1 MTKISISVYSAFT
14 PSHNLWRWSLFFP
27 VSGIECH
34 PLVPVL
40 AAMGISFVTSMG
52 GLSGAFLLLPFQMSF
67 LGYTSPGVSATNH
80 LFNVLACPGGIV
92 RYAREGRL
100 LWPLALTVAV
110 GTLPGIVLGSLIRV
124 YWLPDESRFKVF
136 AGLLLLWIFWRMFR
150 DLRRPA
156 APARKGGGMARIHVE
171 RWDRS
176 RLVFTFGEARHSVS
190 CPRLAALSLGIGLA
204 GGIYGIGGGAILSP
218 FLVSIFGLPVH
229 AIAGA
234 LLLGTFLAS
243 LAGVLGYGFLGLFS
257 SLDGIGADPL
267 LGLLLGL
274 GGLMGSYLGAR
285 CQRFVPARRIKWG
298 LALILLFTS
307 LRYLW
312 QGF

>member
-1 MTKISISVYSAFT
+1 M
-14 PSHNLWRWSLFFP
+14 FFP

-80 LFNVLACPGGIV
+80 LFNVLACPG
-92 RYAREGRL
+92 
-100 LWPLALTVAV
+100 
-110 GTLPGIVLGSLIRV
+110 GIVLGSLIRV

>member
-1 MTKISISVYSAFT
+1 
-14 PSHNLWRWSLFFP
+14 
-27 VSGIECH
+27 
-34 PLVPVL
+34 
-40 AAMGISFVTSMG
+40 MG

-156 APARKGGGMARIHVE
+156 APARKGGGM
-171 RWDRS
+171 DRS
-176 RLVFTFGEARHSVS
+176 RLVFTFGETRHSVS

-312 QGF
+312 QGL

>member
-1 MTKISISVYSAFT
+1 M
-14 PSHNLWRWSLFFP
+14 FFP

-218 FLVSIFGLPVH
+218 FLVCPSMPSPGPCCWVPSWPRWPECWAMAFWACSPRWTASAPIPCWACCWAWAGSWA
-229 AIAGA
+229 AIWGRA
-234 LLLGTFLAS
+234 AS
-243 LAGVLGYGFLGLFS
+243 ASCPRAAS
-257 SLDGIGADPL
+257 S
-267 LGLLLGL
+267 
-274 GGLMGSYLGAR
+274 GGW
-285 CQRFVPARRIKWG
+285 P
-298 LALILLFTS
+298 
-307 LRYLW
+307 
-312 QGF
+312 

>member
-1 MTKISISVYSAFT
+1 M
-14 PSHNLWRWSLFFP
+14 FFP

-190 CPRLAALSLGIGLA
+190 CPRLATLSLGIGLA

-218 FLVSIFGLPVH
+218 FLVSI
-229 AIAGA
+229 
-234 LLLGTFLAS
+234 
-243 LAGVLGYGFLGLFS
+243 LGLFS

>member
-1 MTKISISVYSAFT
+1 MY
-14 PSHNLWRWSLFFP
+14 FP
-27 VSGIECH
+27 TAEIEVSPFVP
-34 PLVPVL
+34 PLVAFAV
-40 AAMGISFVTSMG
+40 SFFTSMG
-52 GLSGAFLLLPFQMSF
+52 GISGAFLLLPFQMTF
-67 LGYTSPGVSATNH
+67 LGYTNTSVSATNQ
-80 LFNVLACPGGIV
+80 LYNVFSNPGGV
-92 RYAREGRL
+92 FRYYREKRM
-100 LWPLALTVAV
+100 LWPLSWIVMAGAVPGVVIGGLVRINWLADVRPFKLFVAL
-110 GTLPGIVLGSLIRV
+110 VL
-124 YWLPDESRFKVF
+124 
-136 AGLLLLWIFWRMFR
+136 
-150 DLRRPA
+150 
-156 APARKGGGMARIHVE
+156 
-171 RWDRS
+171 
-176 RLVFTFGEARHSVS
+176 
-190 CPRLAALSLGIGLA
+190 LGIGLEMIRDLLGWMRFKPA
-204 GGIYGIGGGAILSP
+204 PKYEQSPPKPYVEVVERNLSRVSYTFDGYLYSFSVPILLFYSIAVGLVGGIYGIGGGAILSP
-218 FLVSIFGLPVH
+218 FLVSLFGLPVH

-312 QGF
+312 QGL

>member
-1 MTKISISVYSAFT
+1 M
-14 PSHNLWRWSLFFP
+14 FFP

-176 RLVFTFGEARHSVS
+176 RLVFTFGKARHSVS
-190 CPRLAALSLGIGLA
+190 CPRLAVLSLGIGLA

>member
-1 MTKISISVYSAFT
+1 M
-14 PSHNLWRWSLFFP
+14 FFP

-190 CPRLAALSLGIGLA
+190 CPRLATLSLGIGLA
-204 GGIYGIGGGAILSP
+204 GGIYGIGGGAIIAP
-218 FLVSIFGLPVH
+218 FLVSVFHLPIYTV
-229 AIAGA
+229 AGA
-234 LLLGTFLAS
+234 TLAATFVNA
-243 LAGVLGYGFLGLFS
+243 LAGVLFYIAIS
-257 SLDGIGADPL
+257 PL
-267 LGLLLGL
+267 YPDLSIAPDWGMALLLSL
-274 GGLMGSYLGAR
+274 GGLLGMYFGAKFQK
-285 CQRFVPARRIKWG
+285 CISPVLLKWMLVVILFGTVIAYFVEFVRG
-298 LALILLFTS
+298 
-307 LRYLW
+307 
-312 QGF
+312 

>member
-1 MTKISISVYSAFT
+1 MY
-14 PSHNLWRWSLFFP
+14 FP

-34 PLVPVL
+34 PLLPVL

-80 LFNVLACPGGIV
+80 LFNVLACPGGIL

-110 GTLPGIVLGSLIRV
+110 GTLPGIVLGSLVRV
-124 YWLPDESRFKVF
+124 YWLPDPIRFKVF
-136 AGLLLLWIFWRMFR
+136 AGCLLLWIFWRMLR
-150 DLRRPA
+150 DLRAPS
-156 APARKGGGMARIHVE
+156 APARKGGHMGRVQVS

-176 RLVFTFGEARHSVS
+176 RLVFSFGDRRYDIS

-234 LLLGTFLAS
+234 LLLGTFMAS
-243 LAGVLGYGFLGLFS
+243 LAGVLGYGFLGLFT
-257 SLDGIGADPL
+257 SLDGIGADPV

-274 GGLMGSYLGAR
+274 GGLAGSYLGAR

-298 LALILLFTS
+298 LALILLFTA
-307 LRYLW
+307 LRYLG
-312 QGF
+312 QAL

>member
-1 MTKISISVYSAFT
+1 M
-14 PSHNLWRWSLFFP
+14 FFP

-229 AIAGA
+229 AIAGRHRRRSPAGPAAGPGRTHGQLSGGA
-234 LLLGTFLAS
+234 LPALRARAPHQVG
-243 LAGVLGYGFLGLFS
+243 AGP
-257 SLDGIGADPL
+257 DPAL
-267 LGLLLGL
+267 H
-274 GGLMGSYLGAR
+274 
-285 CQRFVPARRIKWG
+285 VPALSVAGI
-298 LALILLFTS
+298 LAARTARPAH
-307 LRYLW
+307 RYDAPG
-312 QGF
+312 QEKCVP

>member
-1 MTKISISVYSAFT
+1 MY
-14 PSHNLWRWSLFFP
+14 FP
-27 VSGIECH
+27 VSGIDCH

-150 DLRRPA
+150 DRAGPPRP
-156 APARKGGGMARIHVE
+156 PARGRHGPDPRGTLGPFPSGLHVRRDAPFRQLPAPGRPQSGHRPGG
-171 RWDRS
+171 
-176 RLVFTFGEARHSVS
+176 RHLRHRRRRHPFPPSWS
-190 CPRLAALSLGIGLA
+190 ASSACPSMP
-204 GGIYGIGGGAILSP
+204 SP
-218 FLVSIFGLPVH
+218 GPCCWAPSWPP
-229 AIAGA
+229 
-234 LLLGTFLAS
+234 

-312 QGF
+312 QGL

>member
-1 MTKISISVYSAFT
+1 MWSAGTVPAWSSRSVRRGT
-14 PSHNLWRWSLFFP
+14 PSAARAWRPSAWAS
-27 VSGIECH
+27 VWR
-34 PLVPVL
+34 
-40 AAMGISFVTSMG
+40 AAST
-52 GLSGAFLLLPFQMSF
+52 A
-67 LGYTSPGVSATNH
+67 SA
-80 LFNVLACPGGIV
+80 
-92 RYAREGRL
+92 
-100 LWPLALTVAV
+100 
-110 GTLPGIVLGSLIRV
+110 
-124 YWLPDESRFKVF
+124 
-136 AGLLLLWIFWRMFR
+136 
-150 DLRRPA
+150 A
-156 APARKGGGMARIHVE
+156 AP
-171 RWDRS
+171 S
-176 RLVFTFGEARHSVS
+176 
-190 CPRLAALSLGIGLA
+190 
-204 GGIYGIGGGAILSP
+204 

>member
-1 MTKISISVYSAFT
+1 MY
-14 PSHNLWRWSLFFP
+14 FP
-27 VSGIECH
+27 TAEIEVSPFVP
-34 PLVPVL
+34 PLVAFAV
-40 AAMGISFVTSMG
+40 SFFTSMG
-52 GLSGAFLLLPFQMSF
+52 GISGAFLLLPFQMTF
-67 LGYTSPGVSATNH
+67 LGYTNTSVSATNQ
-80 LFNVLACPGGIV
+80 LYNVFSNPGGV
-92 RYAREGRL
+92 FRYYREKRM
-100 LWPLALTVAV
+100 LWPLSWIVMAGAV
-110 GTLPGIVLGSLIRV
+110 PGVVIGGLVRINWLADVRPFKLFVSLVL
-124 YWLPDESRFKVF
+124 
-136 AGLLLLWIFWRMFR
+136 
-150 DLRRPA
+150 
-156 APARKGGGMARIHVE
+156 
-171 RWDRS
+171 
-176 RLVFTFGEARHSVS
+176 
-190 CPRLAALSLGIGLA
+190 LGIGLEMIRDLFGWMRFKPA
-204 GGIYGIGGGAILSP
+204 PKYEQSPPKPYVEVVERNLSRVSYTFDGHLYSFSVPILLFYSIAVGLVGGIYGIGGGAILSP

>member
-1 MTKISISVYSAFT
+1 VR
-14 PSHNLWRWSLFFP
+14 H
-27 VSGIECH
+27 GI
-34 PLVPVL
+34 P
-40 AAMGISFVTSMG
+40 
-52 GLSGAFLLLPFQMSF
+52 
-67 LGYTSPGVSATNH
+67 
-80 LFNVLACPGGIV
+80 
-92 RYAREGRL
+92 
-100 LWPLALTVAV
+100 
-110 GTLPGIVLGSLIRV
+110 
-124 YWLPDESRFKVF
+124 
-136 AGLLLLWIFWRMFR
+136 
-150 DLRRPA
+150 
-156 APARKGGGMARIHVE
+156 
-171 RWDRS
+171 
-176 RLVFTFGEARHSVS
+176 
-190 CPRLAALSLGIGLA
+190 
-204 GGIYGIGGGAILSP
+204 SP

-312 QGF
+312 QGL

>member
-1 MTKISISVYSAFT
+1 M
-14 PSHNLWRWSLFFP
+14 FFP

-190 CPRLAALSLGIGLA
+190 CPRLAALSLGIGRAASTASAAAPSFPPSWSASSACPSMPSPGPCCWAPSWPRWPECWAMASWACSPRWTASAPIPCWACCWAWA
-204 GGIYGIGGGAILSP
+204 GSWAAIWGRAASASCPRAASSGGWP
-218 FLVSIFGLPVH
+218 
-229 AIAGA
+229 
-234 LLLGTFLAS
+234 
-243 LAGVLGYGFLGLFS
+243 
-257 SLDGIGADPL
+257 
-267 LGLLLGL
+267 
-274 GGLMGSYLGAR
+274 
-285 CQRFVPARRIKWG
+285 
-298 LALILLFTS
+298 
-307 LRYLW
+307 
-312 QGF
+312 

>member
-1 MTKISISVYSAFT
+1 M
-14 PSHNLWRWSLFFP
+14 FFP

-136 AGLLLLWIFWRMFR
+136 AGLLLLWIFWRTASYIKSAAATEA
-150 DLRRPA
+150 LRELTRPNMGICT
-156 APARKGGGMARIHVE
+156 RTSHVSFTK
-171 RWDRS
+171 WDMPRPS
-176 RLVFTFGEARHSVS
+176 LPMTRTIGSV
-190 CPRLAALSLGIGLA
+190 REL
-204 GGIYGIGGGAILSP
+204 
-218 FLVSIFGLPVH
+218 
-229 AIAGA
+229 
-234 LLLGTFLAS
+234 
-243 LAGVLGYGFLGLFS
+243 
-257 SLDGIGADPL
+257 
-267 LGLLLGL
+267 
-274 GGLMGSYLGAR
+274 
-285 CQRFVPARRIKWG
+285 
-298 LALILLFTS
+298 
-307 LRYLW
+307 
-312 QGF
+312 

>member
-1 MTKISISVYSAFT
+1 M
-14 PSHNLWRWSLFFP
+14 FFP

-176 RLVFTFGEARHSVS
+176 RLVFTFGEAR
-190 CPRLAALSLGIGLA
+190 
-204 GGIYGIGGGAILSP
+204 SP
-218 FLVSIFGLPVH
+218 FPARSGGEQP
-229 AIAGA
+229 GA
-234 LLLGTFLAS
+234 LLCLQ
-243 LAGVLGYGFLGLFS
+243 AGPHAPS
-257 SLDGIGADPL
+257 A
-267 LGLLLGL
+267 
-274 GGLMGSYLGAR
+274 
-285 CQRFVPARRIKWG
+285 
-298 LALILLFTS
+298 
-307 LRYLW
+307 
-312 QGF
+312 

>member
-1 MTKISISVYSAFT
+1 MWSAGTGPAWSSRSVRHGT
-14 PSHNLWRWSLFFP
+14 PSAARAWRSSAWAS
-27 VSGIECH
+27 VWR
-34 PLVPVL
+34 
-40 AAMGISFVTSMG
+40 AASTAS
-52 GLSGAFLLLPFQMSF
+52 
-67 LGYTSPGVSATNH
+67 
-80 LFNVLACPGGIV
+80 
-92 RYAREGRL
+92 
-100 LWPLALTVAV
+100 
-110 GTLPGIVLGSLIRV
+110 
-124 YWLPDESRFKVF
+124 
-136 AGLLLLWIFWRMFR
+136 
-150 DLRRPA
+150 
-156 APARKGGGMARIHVE
+156 
-171 RWDRS
+171 
-176 RLVFTFGEARHSVS
+176 
-190 CPRLAALSLGIGLA
+190 A
-204 GGIYGIGGGAILSP
+204 GGPSLSP

>member
-1 MTKISISVYSAFT
+1 M
-14 PSHNLWRWSLFFP
+14 FFP

-234 LLLGTFLAS
+234 LLLGVATSLPELTSSINLAK
-243 LAGVLGYGFLGLFS
+243 LGNFLGLFS

>member
-1 MTKISISVYSAFT
+1 MAVCDGFT
-14 PSHNLWRWSLFFP
+14 GNIILKTTEGLAKLFMSEIKGIFMKSLP
-27 VSGIECH
+27 NK
-34 PLVPVL
+34 L
-40 AAMGISFVTSMG
+40 AAAVVKKD
-52 GLSGAFLLLPFQMSF
+52 
-67 LGYTSPGVSATNH
+67 LGTFKRKFDSA
-80 LFNVLACPGGIV
+80 
-92 RYAREGRL
+92 E
-100 LWPLALTVAV
+100 
-110 GTLPGIVLGSLIRV
+110 
-124 YWLPDESRFKVF
+124 
-136 AGLLLLWIFWRMFR
+136 
-150 DLRRPA
+150 
-156 APARKGGGMARIHVE
+156 
-171 RWDRS
+171 
-176 RLVFTFGEARHSVS
+176 
-190 CPRLAALSLGIGLA
+190 
-204 GGIYGIGGGAILSP
+204 YG
-218 FLVSIFGLPVH
+218 
-229 AIAGA
+229 GA

>member
-1 MTKISISVYSAFT
+1 M
-14 PSHNLWRWSLFFP
+14 FFP

-257 SLDGIGADPL
+257 SLDGIGADPPAGPAAGPGRAHGQL
-267 LGLLLGL
+267 S
-274 GGLMGSYLGAR
+274 GGALPALRARAPHQVGAGPDPALH
-285 CQRFVPARRIKWG
+285 VPALSVARI
-298 LALILLFTS
+298 LAARTARPAH
-307 LRYLW
+307 RYDAPG
-312 QGF
+312 QEKCVP

>member
-1 MTKISISVYSAFT
+1 M
-14 PSHNLWRWSLFFP
+14 
-27 VSGIECH
+27 
-34 PLVPVL
+34 
-40 AAMGISFVTSMG
+40 
-52 GLSGAFLLLPFQMSF
+52 
-67 LGYTSPGVSATNH
+67 
-80 LFNVLACPGGIV
+80 
-92 RYAREGRL
+92 
-100 LWPLALTVAV
+100 
-110 GTLPGIVLGSLIRV
+110 LGSLIRV

-204 GGIYGIGGGAILSP
+204 GGIYGIGGGAIVSP